1 MNEGTDKMHFR
12 KRLIAVAALF
22 AMVAAVIYGSTLE
35 ITGEQEDSG
44 PRSWFDRKDTIDF
57 WYSDESMENFI
68 NSAAV
73 SFGEREGIH
82 VIPRLISDSEYLE
95 ALNRASV
102 EGEEVPDAYIIG
114 HDSLEK
120 AYLAGLAEEITDVP
134 GVCSERNF
142 PAAALSAVSYHDKKV
157 AYPLSFETSALLY
170 NKAYLEEWASQAAR
184 EELVGSDSDE
194 GEEPRDPSVDVVID
208 ETVLAAKIEEY
219 RQKAI
224 PKTVDDI
231 LSIADSF
238 ELPEGVEG
246 VMKWDVADIFYNYWI
261 VGNYMIVGGDAG
273 DDLNRIDINNPE
285 SISCLEVYKA
295 LNQFFYIEP
304 DTVTYESVI
313 QDFIEGKTVFTI
325 ATSDVV
331 ERLEQAKQEG
341 TLNFEYGVAMM
352 PDVSDKLQSRSMS
365 VTNTVA
371 VNGYSTHRELANK
384 FAAYLVDECA
394 GSLYE
399 KTGKVSANLRA
410 EADNE
415 ALQAFKMEYAESVP
429 LPKMMETGNYWLL
442 LERLFAKV
450 WSGDDVT
457 ALTQELKLLLSFQ
470 TE

>member
-44 PRSWFDRKDTIDF
+44 PRSWFDRKDTIYF

-170 NKAYLEEWASQAAR
+170 NKAYLEEWASQ
-184 EELVGSDSDE
+184 EIG
-194 GEEPRDPSVDVVID
+194 
-208 ETVLAAKIEEY
+208 
-219 RQKAI
+219 
-224 PKTVDDI
+224 
-231 LSIADSF
+231 
-238 ELPEGVEG
+238 
-246 VMKWDVADIFYNYWI
+246 
-261 VGNYMIVGGDAG
+261 
-273 DDLNRIDINNPE
+273 
-285 SISCLEVYKA
+285 
-295 LNQFFYIEP
+295 
-304 DTVTYESVI
+304 
-313 QDFIEGKTVFTI
+313 
-325 ATSDVV
+325 
-331 ERLEQAKQEG
+331 
-341 TLNFEYGVAMM
+341 
-352 PDVSDKLQSRSMS
+352 
-365 VTNTVA
+365 
-371 VNGYSTHRELANK
+371 
-384 FAAYLVDECA
+384 
-394 GSLYE
+394 
-399 KTGKVSANLRA
+399 RA
-410 EADNE
+410 H
-415 ALQAFKMEYAESVP
+415 V
-429 LPKMMETGNYWLL
+429 
-442 LERLFAKV
+442 
-450 WSGDDVT
+450 
-457 ALTQELKLLLSFQ
+457 
-470 TE
+470 